1 MNLDRLRNLVARRKK
16 SKEDANTFIIYIM
29 LFPVIFSA
37 FGVSVD
43 LAIGTYTNTNLQSA
57 LDTATQSS
65 LSRAVNPGTNGNT
78 SFSPSLT
85 SDAAHQYIT
94 DFYDKN
100 RTDISNDRENPFLR
114 CQNTP
119 IAGAQLVIPPSGCAW
134 SEKSYTLNI
143 TGNVLQANVE
153 VYEES
158 EPVFL
163 GMIGVETIK
172 YTITSSARTTYAT
185 N

>member
-1 MNLDRLRNLVARRKK
+1 MNLKRLRNLVAERKK
-16 SKEDANTFIIYIM
+16 NKEDASVLIIYMM
-29 LFPVIFSA
+29 LFPVIFAA

-78 SFSPSLT
+78 SFTPRLT
-85 SDAAHQYIT
+85 AESARSYMIDY
-94 DFYDKN
+94 YDGN
-100 RTDISNDRENPFLR
+100 RTSVGNENPFIR
-114 CQNTP
+114 CQSKP
-119 IAGAQLVIPPSGCAW
+119 KVGSVLVTPPSGCAW
-134 SEKSYTLNI
+134 SQNSFGFGI
-143 TGNVLQANVE
+143 SGNVLEVNVE

-158 EPVFL
+158 KPVFL
-163 GMIGVETIK
+163 NMIGVDTIK

>member
-1 MNLDRLRNLVARRKK
+1 MNMDRLRNLITKRKK
-16 SKEDANTFIIYIM
+16 NKEDANTLVMYIM

-78 SFSPSLT
+78 LFSPSLT

-100 RTDISNDRENPFLR
+100 RTDISNDNENPFIR
-114 CQNTP
+114 CQTTP
-119 IAGAQLVIPPSGCAW
+119 IAGASLVTPPSGCAW
-134 SEKSYTLNI
+134 SENSYNLGI
-143 TGNVLQANVE
+143 TGNVLQADVE
-153 VYEES
+153 IYEES
-158 EPVFL
+158 SPVFL
-163 GMIGVETIK
+163 GMVGVDAIK